1 MKRDD
6 VMRIISG
13 KYKGRILE
21 CHKIAGTRPT
31 MDRVKESVF
40 AMIQSDIK
48 DSCCLDL
55 FSGSGNLGIEAISNG
70 ARKVYFV
77 DFNQICIETIEK
89 NLRSLKIT
97 EEAVVLKKDY
107 LEALRYF
114 KERDIKF
121 QIIFLDPPYK
131 YHFMTTILQELEQF
145 GLLEK
150 DVKII
155 CESDNQEQIDTKLK
169 LIKEKKY
176 GSKWIHIYKKE
187 N

>member
-1 MKRDD
+1 MKK
-6 VMRIISG
+6 IFLLL
-13 KYKGRILE
+13 ILSIFINSNL
-21 CHKIAGTRPT
+21 CFV
-31 MDRVKESVF
+31 DF
-40 AMIQSDIK
+40 ATAQD
-48 DSCCLDL
+48 
-55 FSGSGNLGIEAISNG
+55 N
-70 ARKVYFV
+70 KVYFV